1 MKNKTTSLGLI
12 LVILCSPILIVLNT
26 SCMTPADRSQVR
38 QETRV
43 ENRVEHRQDRRRGW
57 N

>member
-1 MKNKTTSLGLI
+1 MKIKAPSLALLI
-12 LVILCSPILIVLNT
+12 ALIGGPVVACFTT

-57 N
+57 

>member
-1 MKNKTTSLGLI
+1 MKTKTASLPLLAAIIGG
-12 LVILCSPILIVLNT
+12 PILTALST
-26 SCMTPADRSQVR
+26 SCVGPAGRSQVR

>member
-1 MKNKTTSLGLI
+1 MKTKSTSLGLLFAMFGAPFL
-12 LVILCSPILIVLNT
+12 LVFNT

-57 N
+57 